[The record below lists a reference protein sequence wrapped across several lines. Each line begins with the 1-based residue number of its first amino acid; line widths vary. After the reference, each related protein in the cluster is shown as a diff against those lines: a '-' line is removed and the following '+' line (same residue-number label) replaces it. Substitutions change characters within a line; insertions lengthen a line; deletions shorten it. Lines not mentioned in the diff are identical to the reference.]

1 MRHENGQQYL
11 LKSIRNH
18 RLKYLEPCFMKHIQ
32 TQRREIRPLDDKL
45 INQIAAG
52 EVVERPASLLK
63 ELLENSIDGGSSRIE
78 IQAERG
84 GLKRILVK
92 DNGFGIPKDQ
102 LALALSRHATSK
114 LTAIEDLFSVGTL
127 GFRGE
132 ALPSIAAV
140 SRLTLQSKVA
150 GQDSGYEISIHGGKP
165 ASSPK
170 PTPHHQG
177 TTVEVEDLFYN
188 TPARRKFLRTEKT
201 ELNHCDRVIRKI
213 ALSHFDVEIS
223 FTHDGNR
230 SFHVLPAVNEIQ
242 REKRIASI
250 CGKPFASQCIH
261 FEDDVEVMSLSGWM
275 GLPVFARSQR
285 DLQYFFVNGRA
296 VSDNLVAH
304 AVRRAYSDVL
314 YHGRH
319 PAFVLFFTIDPSL
332 VDVNVHPA
340 KSEVRFRESRAVHDY
355 IYRTLHRTIAQ
366 LTPESSEVRLPTP
379 KNIPPPTSGT
389 SRPGGYG
396 SAATQQNIKM
406 LVREQLQTY
415 QAMTPATHGSH
426 EQPLQ
431 SHFDGGGINPKTPL
445 KFGSTQ
451 RSDAR
456 HDDQDDQDI
465 PPLGYAVAQL
475 KGVYILAE
483 NREGLIMVD
492 MHAAHERITYEMLK
506 RQMDE
511 NQINSQPLLVPL
523 QINVSNTEADAAES
537 FCSQFKDLGF
547 EIDRIGEQKIVVR
560 SVPELLIRADI
571 ERLIRDALA
580 DLIEHGSSDRIA
592 DAQLEILSSV
602 ACHGCIRA
610 NRKLEIEEMN
620 ALLRQMETV
629 ERSGQ
634 CNHGPADLDERLAER
649 N

>member
-1 MRHENGQQYL
+1 
-11 LKSIRNH
+11 
-18 RLKYLEPCFMKHIQ
+18 MKHTQ
-32 TQRREIRPLDDKL
+32 TQRREICQLDDKL

-52 EVVERPASLLK
+52 EVIERPASLLK
-63 ELLENSIDGGSSRIE
+63 ELLENSIDGGSTEIE
-78 IQAERG
+78 IQVERG

-92 DNGFGIPKDQ
+92 DNGFGIPKEQ

-114 LTAIEDLFSVGTL
+114 LTAIEDLFNVSTL

-140 SRLTLQSKVA
+140 SRLVLQSKVA
-150 GQDSGYEISIHGGKP
+150 EQESGYEISIHGGKP

-170 PTPHHQG
+170 PVPHQQG

-201 ELNHCDRVIRKI
+201 ELNHCDSVIRKI

-223 FTHDGNR
+223 FTHDGKQ

-250 CGKPFASQCIH
+250 CGKPFASQCIY
-261 FEDDVEVMSLSGWM
+261 FEDDVEVMSLDGWM
-275 GLPVFARSQR
+275 GLPVFSRSQR
-285 DLQYFFVNGRA
+285 DLQYFFVNGRP

-340 KSEVRFRESRAVHDY
+340 KSEVRFRESRSVHDY

-366 LTPESSEVRLPTP
+366 LTPESSEVHLPTP
-379 KNIPPPTSGT
+379 QNIPMGS
-389 SRPGGYG
+389 SQKGGYG
-396 SAATQQNIKM
+396 SGAAQQNIKM
-406 LVREQLQTY
+406 MIREQLRAYQT
-415 QAMTPATHGSH
+415 MTHATHKPH
-426 EQPLQ
+426 EQRVQ
-431 SHFDGGGINPKTPL
+431 NHFDAGDINQKTPL
-445 KFGSTQ
+445 KSRSTEL
-451 RSDAR
+451 SDT
-456 HDDQDDQDI
+456 QNDQDI
-465 PPLGYAVAQL
+465 PPPGPPLGYAVAQL

-483 NREGLIMVD
+483 NQEGLIMVD

-506 RQMDE
+506 QQMDE

-523 QINVSNTEADAAES
+523 QINVSNIEADAAES
-537 FCSQFKDLGF
+537 FSSQFKDVGF
-547 EIDRIGEQKIVVR
+547 EIDRIGEEKIVVR

-571 ERLIRDALA
+571 DRLIRDVLS
-580 DLIEHGSSDRIA
+580 DLIEHGSSDRIT

-602 ACHGCIRA
+602 ACHGSIRA

-634 CNHGPADLDERLAER
+634 CNHGRPTWMSVSLSEIDKWFMRGR
-649 N
+649 

>member
-1 MRHENGQQYL
+1 
-11 LKSIRNH
+11 
-18 RLKYLEPCFMKHIQ
+18 MKHRQIQ
-32 TQRREIRPLDDKL
+32 SREICQLDDKL

-63 ELLENSIDGGSSRIE
+63 ELLENSIDGGASRIE
-78 IQAERG
+78 IQVERG

-92 DNGFGIPKDQ
+92 DNGCGIAKEQ

-150 GQDSGYEISIHGGKP
+150 EQESGYEIAIYGGQQVAP
-165 ASSPK
+165 PK
-170 PTPHHQG
+170 PVPHEQG
-177 TTVEVEDLFYN
+177 SSVEVEDLFYN

-201 ELNHCDRVIRKI
+201 ELNHCDSVIRKI
-213 ALSHFDVEIS
+213 ALGNFDVELS
-223 FTHDGNR
+223 FAHDGKQALQ
-230 SFHVLPAVNEIQ
+230 FLPAFNEAQ
-242 REKRIASI
+242 KEKRIASI
-250 CGKPFASQCIH
+250 CGKPFASQCIY
-261 FEDDVEVMSLSGWM
+261 FEDDVEIMSLRGWM
-275 GLPVFARSQR
+275 GLPIFSRSQR
-285 DLQYFFVNGRA
+285 DLQYFFVNGRP

-319 PAFVLFFTIDPSL
+319 PAFVLFLTIKPNL

-340 KSEVRFRESRAVHDY
+340 KSEVRFRESRSVHDY

-366 LTPESSEVRLPTP
+366 LTPESSEAHLPTP
-379 KNIPPPTSGT
+379 KNVSIGLQAK
-389 SRPGGYG
+389 GGYG
-396 SAATQQNIKM
+396 SATAQQNIKM
-406 LVREQLQTY
+406 MVREQLQAY
-415 QAMTPATHGSH
+415 RAMTEASHRADHGAEHGTDYRANH
-426 EQPLQ
+426 ETSGQPQQ
-431 SHFDGGGINPKTPL
+431 SDEAGDLNQNTPSNNQSEQAIPPP
-445 KFGSTQ
+445 G
-451 RSDAR
+451 
-456 HDDQDDQDI
+456 

-483 NREGLIMVD
+483 NQAGLIMVD

-506 RQMDE
+506 QQMDE
-511 NQINSQPLLVPL
+511 NQINSQPLLVPV
-523 QINVSNTEADAAES
+523 QINVSSNEAEVAES
-537 FCSQFKDLGF
+537 FATQFKALGF
-547 EIDRIGEQKIVVR
+547 EIDRIGDEKIVVR
-560 SVPELLIRADI
+560 SVAELLVRCDI
-571 ERLIRDALA
+571 DRLIRDVLS
-580 DLIEHGSSDRIA
+580 DFIEHGSSDRIA
-592 DAQLEILSSV
+592 NAQLEILSSV
-602 ACHGCIRA
+602 ACHGSIRA

-634 CNHGPADLDERLAER
+634 CNHGRPTWMSVSLSEIDKWFMRGR
-649 N
+649 

>member
-1 MRHENGQQYL
+1 
-11 LKSIRNH
+11 
-18 RLKYLEPCFMKHIQ
+18 MKHIQ
-32 TQRREIRPLDDKL
+32 TQRREICQLDDKL

-63 ELLENSIDGGSSRIE
+63 ELLENSIDGGSTRIE
-78 IQAERG
+78 IQVERG

-92 DNGFGIPKDQ
+92 DNGFGIPKEQ

-140 SRLTLQSKVA
+140 SRLVLQSKVA
-150 GQDSGYEISIHGGKP
+150 EQESGYEISIHGGKP

-170 PTPHHQG
+170 PLPHHQG

-201 ELNHCDRVIRKI
+201 ELNHCDSVIRKI

-223 FTHDGNR
+223 FTHDGKQ
-230 SFHVLPAVNEIQ
+230 SFHVLSAVNEIQ

-250 CGKPFASQCIH
+250 CGKPFASQCIY

-275 GLPVFARSQR
+275 GLPVFSRSQR
-285 DLQYFFVNGRA
+285 DLQYFFVNGRS

-319 PAFVLFFTIDPSL
+319 PAFVLFFTIDPNL

-340 KSEVRFRESRAVHDY
+340 KSEVRFRESRSVHDY

-366 LTPESSEVRLPTP
+366 LTPESSEVNLPTP
-379 KNIPPPTSGT
+379 QNVPMGSNQK
-389 SRPGGYG
+389 GGYG
-396 SAATQQNIKM
+396 SGAVQQNIKM
-406 LVREQLQTY
+406 MVREQLRAYQT
-415 QAMTPATHGSH
+415 MTHLTHGATH
-426 EQPLQ
+426 EQQVQNHFDTGDINQKTPLQ
-431 SHFDGGGINPKTPL
+431 SC
-445 KFGSTQ
+445 STQ
-451 RSDAR
+451 LSDNQS
-456 HDDQDDQDI
+456 DQGI
-465 PPLGYAVAQL
+465 PAPGPPLGYAVAQL

-483 NREGLIMVD
+483 NQEGLIMVD

-506 RQMDE
+506 QQMDD

-537 FCSQFKDLGF
+537 FCSQFKALGF
-547 EIDRIGEQKIVVR
+547 EIDRIGEEKIVVR
-560 SVPELLIRADI
+560 SVAELLIRADI
-571 ERLIRDALA
+571 DRLIRDVLS
-580 DLIEHGSSDRIA
+580 DLIEHGSSDRIT

-602 ACHGCIRA
+602 ACHGSVRA

-634 CNHGPADLDERLAER
+634 CNHGRPTWMSVSLSEIDKWFMRGR
-649 N
+649 

>member
-1 MRHENGQQYL
+1 
-11 LKSIRNH
+11 
-18 RLKYLEPCFMKHIQ
+18 MKHIQ
-32 TQRREIRPLDDKL
+32 TQRLEICQLDDKL

-63 ELLENSIDGGSSRIE
+63 ELLENSIDGGSTRIE

-92 DNGFGIPKDQ
+92 DNGFGIPKEQ

-140 SRLTLQSKVA
+140 SRLVLQSKVA
-150 GQDSGYEISIHGGKP
+150 EQESGYEISIHGGKP

-170 PTPHHQG
+170 PLPHHQG

-201 ELNHCDRVIRKI
+201 ELNHCDSVIRKI

-223 FTHDGNR
+223 FTHDGR
-230 SFHVLPAVNEIQ
+230 QSFHVLSAVNEIQ

-250 CGKPFASQCIH
+250 CGKPFASQCIY

-275 GLPVFARSQR
+275 GLPVFSRSQR
-285 DLQYFFVNGRA
+285 DLQYFFVNGRS

-319 PAFVLFFTIDPSL
+319 PAFVLFFTIDPNL

-340 KSEVRFRESRAVHDY
+340 KSEVRFRESRSVHDY

-366 LTPESSEVRLPTP
+366 LTPESSEVNLPTP
-379 KNIPPPTSGT
+379 QNVPMGSNQK
-389 SRPGGYG
+389 GGYG
-396 SAATQQNIKM
+396 SGAVQQNIKM
-406 LVREQLQTY
+406 MVREQLRAYQT
-415 QAMTPATHGSH
+415 MTHPTHGATH
-426 EQPLQ
+426 EQQVQNHFDTGDINQKTPLQ
-431 SHFDGGGINPKTPL
+431 SC
-445 KFGSTQ
+445 STQ
-451 RSDAR
+451 LSDN
-456 HDDQDDQDI
+456 QSDQDI
-465 PPLGYAVAQL
+465 PAPGPPLGYAVAQL

-483 NREGLIMVD
+483 NQEGLIMVD

-506 RQMDE
+506 QQMDD

-537 FCSQFKDLGF
+537 FCSQFKALGF
-547 EIDRIGEQKIVVR
+547 EIDRIGEEKIVVR
-560 SVPELLIRADI
+560 SVAELLIRADI
-571 ERLIRDALA
+571 DRLIRDVLS
-580 DLIEHGSSDRIA
+580 DLIEHGSSDRIT

-602 ACHGCIRA
+602 ACHGSVRA

-634 CNHGPADLDERLAER
+634 CNHGRPTWMSVSLSEIDKWFMRGR
-649 N
+649 